1 MDSLLGQF
9 QYVNMAEKEPEVVQI
24 DDDDDDVE
32 ELQAKGPRNCH
43 LAEEYARTLD
53 EAMEDFR
60 DLIREDRKDALKVMV
75 KALKRKMTSQFEEMK
90 NADIEV
96 ILKCVKDTSCL
107 TL

>member
-1 MDSLLGQF
+1 
-9 QYVNMAEKEPEVVQI
+9 MAEKEPEVVQI
-24 DDDDDDVE
+24 DHDNDVE

-60 DLIREDRKDALKVMV
+60 DLIKEDRKYTLKVMV
-75 KALKRKMTSQFEEMK
+75 NALKRKMTSQFEEMK
-90 NADIEV
+90 NADVQV
-96 ILKCVKDTSCL
+96 ILGCVKDTSCL